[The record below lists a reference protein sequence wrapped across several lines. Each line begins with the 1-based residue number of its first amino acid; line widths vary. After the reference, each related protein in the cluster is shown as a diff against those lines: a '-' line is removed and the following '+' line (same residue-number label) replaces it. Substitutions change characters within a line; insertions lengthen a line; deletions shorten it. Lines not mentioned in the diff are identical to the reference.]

1 VAAVNLN
8 YDLFGRS
15 AVVKHNVG
23 QPNGDLLRRDET
35 PPMKLGMTG
44 VMVQAFNIIQ
54 DRIARARL
62 AGDPPDLAM
71 HPRLSDIGL
80 SEFHRAGEAIERGYE
95 EALTRLPEI
104 RRMQETYAR

>member
-1 VAAVNLN
+1 MTRV
-8 YDLFGRS
+8 
-15 AVVKHNVG
+15 
-23 QPNGDLLRRDET
+23 RREDAPAT
-35 PPMKLGMTG
+35 KLGMTG

-62 AGDPPDLAM
+62 AGDPPDLAL

-95 EALTRLPEI
+95 ETLARLTEI
-104 RRMQETYAR
+104 RRMQEAYAR